1 MYRHKNRQC
10 CVQIER
16 QTSFTH
22 KDSIVRSQKADYVVY
37 RQSRGQSYVQT
48 ERQTIY
54 VLCRQADR
62 QYCVQIDGHVQ
73 TTLYTDRETDTALH
87 IDEMTDGG
95 WVLYVCTNRKT
106 DIINNVQAAEIY
118 KTIRTNTEC
127 MTDNVQSL
135 RKETQTS

>member
-1 MYRHKNRQC
+1 M
-10 CVQIER
+10 
-16 QTSFTH
+16 SFTH

-87 IDEMTDGG
+87 IDEMVDGC
-95 WVLYVCTNRKT
+95 CTCAQTERRTLLTMYRRRK
-106 DIINNVQAAEIY
+106 Y
-118 KTIRTNTEC
+118 IR
-127 MTDNVQSL
+127 QY
-135 RKETQTS
+135 

>member
-10 CVQIER
+10 YVQIER

-87 IDEMTDGG
+87 IDEMTDGWMG
-95 WVLYVCTNRKT
+95 VVRVHKQKDGHY
-106 DIINNVQAAEIY
+106 
-118 KTIRTNTEC
+118 
-127 MTDNVQSL
+127 
-135 RKETQTS
+135 